1 MRLEHVEAQH
11 NERLHY
17 YSNRAKAM
25 ASPDHALSIIID
37 GMDQAKTNVPLYSRK
52 TSERVLTQRLLGVK
66 VHGIGNW
73 VFLVDSTVR
82 GGGNLITEVLRRTLL
97 EVEKL
102 GKLPASILCCIFSWT
117 IVPKTRIGLYLPF

>member
-1 MRLEHVEAQH
+1 MRILKSRSEHERSELKRMRLQHVEAQC

-25 ASPDHALSIIID
+25 ASPDHALSIIIVND

-66 VHGIGNW
+66 TSAWHW
-73 VFLVDSTVR
+73 Q
-82 GGGNLITEVLRRTLL
+82 
-97 EVEKL
+97 L
-102 GKLPASILCCIFSWT
+102 GFF
-117 IVPKTRIGLYLPF
+117 G